1 MLNAAVEAITKGVVE
16 VAKYDAGKQRD
27 VIQGVML
34 HEHFRRLVCHC
45 NYGRELQ
52 PLQHYS

>member
-16 VAKYDAGKQRD
+16 VAKYDAGKQRNL
-27 VIQGVML
+27 IQGVML

-52 PLQHYS
+52 PSLL